1 MLSKLV
7 RSKRGSFSFSSKVLD
22 VRGPRVVVHGEGFKE
37 MKRLGVDQDLAR
49 FVDAPCTS
57 WSETT
62 ETLLPSNHSRATA
75 QIKS

>member
-1 MLSKLV
+1 MDKGPLLSTTSL
-7 RSKRGSFSFSSKVLD
+7 SMA
-22 VRGPRVVVHGEGFKE
+22 VVVHGEGFKE
-37 MKRLGVDQDLAR
+37 MKRLGDDQDLAR
-49 FVDAPCTS
+49 FVDAPCTN